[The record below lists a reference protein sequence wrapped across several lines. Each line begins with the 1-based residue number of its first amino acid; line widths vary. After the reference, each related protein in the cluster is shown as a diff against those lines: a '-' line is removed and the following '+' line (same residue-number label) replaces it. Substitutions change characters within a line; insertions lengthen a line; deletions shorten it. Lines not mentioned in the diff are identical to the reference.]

1 MTTMAI
7 SAYVMSNYAP
17 DANKSPKDRIK
28 DQLKRWHPDKFE
40 TRILHRVVEEEREK
54 VKTGAGVVVRGLNE
68 MLNKDYE
75 D

>member
-1 MTTMAI
+1 MYLMQAACHLADEG
-7 SAYVMSNYAP
+7 S
-17 DANKSPKDRIK
+17 
-28 DQLKRWHPDKFE
+28 HPNKFE
-40 TRILHRVVEEEREK
+40 TRILHRVVEEEREG